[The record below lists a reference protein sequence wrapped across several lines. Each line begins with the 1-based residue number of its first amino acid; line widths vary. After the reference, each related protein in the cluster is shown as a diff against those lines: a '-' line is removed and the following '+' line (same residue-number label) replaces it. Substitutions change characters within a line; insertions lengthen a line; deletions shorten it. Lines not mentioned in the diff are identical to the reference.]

1 MGESTN
7 TFLLK
12 YEKRA
17 ESRAEEAEVA
27 AEPKRGELFRIL
39 IYDFIFILRIYQD

>member
-17 ESRAEEAEVA
+17 ESRAEVAEVA
-27 AEPKRGELFRIL
+27 AELDISRLDNIKTR
-39 IYDFIFILRIYQD
+39 